1 MNEIMYDKSSF
12 EIALL
17 LLVSMALMIE
27 LGYRLGLRSK
37 HDTNDPFVSHTGSI
51 QAALLG
57 LLALLLGFT
66 YSQSLSRY
74 EQRSEAVV
82 SEANAIGTAWL
93 RAHLL
98 PVPAREAVLQDM
110 RTYQDLR
117 VKAGSVSLVERNA
130 RESLLQD
137 SQNMLNQ
144 LWHSALQA
152 AQADPSPITT
162 GLFIQSLNTMIDAFG
177 SREAALNRHVPEVV
191 LFLLYGTLLITAC
204 VLGFTAGLAG
214 HRASFVT
221 YLMVGLIVIIVFIII
236 DLDRPRRGL
245 IEVSQKS
252 MLDLQATI
260 DAEHDGAAFKTPA
273 G

>member
-1 MNEIMYDKSSF
+1 
-12 EIALL
+12 
-17 LLVSMALMIE
+17 MI
-27 LGYRLGLRSK
+27 
-37 HDTNDPFVSHTGSI
+37 SHTGSV

-66 YSQSLSRY
+66 YSQSLGRY

-82 SEANAIGTAWL
+82 SEANAIGTTWL
-93 RAHLL
+93 RAHML
-98 PVPAREAVLQDM
+98 PISVRETVLQDL
-110 RTYQDLR
+110 RQYQDLR
-117 VKAGSVSLVERNA
+117 VKAGSVSLVERSA
-130 RESLLQD
+130 RESLLNA
-137 SQNMLNQ
+137 SQTVVSH
-144 LWHSALQA
+144 LWQSALQA
-152 AQADPSPITT
+152 AREEPNPITT
-162 GLFIQSLNTMIDAFG
+162 GLFIQSLNGMIDSFG
-177 SREAALNRHVPEVV
+177 SRDAALNRHVPEVV

-260 DAEHDGAAFKTPA
+260 AAERDSAEREAPRY
-273 G
+273 

>member
-1 MNEIMYDKSSF
+1 MNEIMYSQNSSV
-12 EIALL
+12 IVLV
-17 LLVSMALMIE
+17 LLVSMTIMIE
-27 LGYRLGLRSK
+27 LGYRLGLQSRRDSSASL
-37 HDTNDPFVSHTGSI
+37 VSHTGSI

-66 YSQSLSRY
+66 YSQALSRY

-82 SEANAIGTAWL
+82 SEANAIGTTWF
-93 RAHLL
+93 RAHML
-98 PVPAREAVLQDM
+98 PLSVRESVLEDLHK
-110 RTYQDLR
+110 YQDLR
-117 VKAGSVSLVERNA
+117 VSAGSVALVERSA
-130 RESLLQD
+130 RESLLQE
-137 SQNMLNQ
+137 SQTIVNR
-144 LWHSALQA
+144 LWQSALQA
-152 AQADPSPITT
+152 AKEDPNPITT
-162 GLFIQSLNTMIDAFG
+162 GLFIQSLNGMIDSFG

-221 YLMVGLIVIIVFIII
+221 YLMAGLIVIIVFIII

-245 IEVSQKS
+245 IEVNQQS

-260 DAEHDGAAFKTPA
+260 AAETK
-273 G
+273 

>member
-1 MNEIMYDKSSF
+1 MNEIMYDKNSF
-12 EIALL
+12 EIALV

-27 LGYRLGLRSK
+27 LGYRLARQARRDNSESLL
-37 HDTNDPFVSHTGSI
+37 SHTGSV

-82 SEANAIGTAWL
+82 SEANAIGTTWL

-98 PVPAREAVLQDM
+98 PISVREAVLQDL
-110 RTYQDLR
+110 RRYQDLR
-117 VKAGSVSLVERNA
+117 VEAGGVSLVERSA
-130 RESLLQD
+130 RAALLQD
-137 SQNMLNQ
+137 SQTVVNR
-144 LWHSALQA
+144 LWESALQA
-152 AQADPSPITT
+152 AKDEPSPITT
-162 GLFIQSLNTMIDAFG
+162 GLFIQSLNEMIDSFG

-245 IEVSQKS
+245 IEVSQKN

-260 DAEHDGAAFKTPA
+260 AAERDGAVDAAPPN
-273 G
+273 